1 MAALRRAG
9 VEVAERH
16 VDLWNGRDHLGPLA
30 ALRIAAAELKLMIP
44 RRRTFDAVVVGY
56 PGHFDIPQA
65 RGIAG
70 PKPLVFL
77 PRISLTHELVERRQR
92 FRPRS
97 VTGRVLRATDVRALK
112 LANAVV
118 ADTDVAAD
126 HLAEIG
132 ALPRERVVT
141 IFAGTEERVFGEEWS
156 PAYPFGALHAPGPG
170 TSLDTLL
177 AAAQFVPEL
186 PIRIVGRELPGA
198 SANVEWRPTPY
209 DDLGLAFAH
218 AGIAVGGLDESLEI
232 PEGAFHALATGTP
245 LVTADTAA
253 ARELLVHE
261 ESALLVPTG
270 DAEATAGALRRV
282 AGDGELRQRLSE
294 GARRTYAQRASEDVL
309 GAAWRALLER
319 QIGIV

>member
-9 VEVAERH
+9 VDIAERH
-16 VDLWNGRDHLGPLA
+16 VDVWNGRDHLGPLA
-30 ALRIAAAELKLMIP
+30 ALRVASAELKLMIP
-44 RRRTFDAVVVGY
+44 QRRTFDAVVVGY

-65 RGIAG
+65 RSIAG

-77 PRISLTHELVERRQR
+77 PRISLTRELVERRQR

-97 VTGRVLRATDVRALK
+97 VTARVLQATDVRALK

-126 HLAEIG
+126 HLAEVG

-141 IFAGTEERVFGEEWS
+141 IFAGAEERIFREEWS
-156 PAYPFGALHAPGPG
+156 PVYPFGALHVPSAG
-170 TSLDTLL
+170 TSIDTLL
-177 AAAQFVPEL
+177 DAAGLVPEL
-186 PIRIVGRELPGA
+186 PVRIVGSELRGA
-198 SANVEWRPTPY
+198 PPNVEWRPTPY

-218 AGIAVGGLDESLEI
+218 AGVAIGGLDESVDI
-232 PEGAFHALATGTP
+232 PDGAFRALATGTP

-261 ESALLVPTG
+261 ESALLVPAG
-270 DAEATAGALRRV
+270 DAEAVANALRRV
-282 AGDGELRQRLSE
+282 AGDARLRLQLSE
-294 GARRTYAQRASEDVL
+294 SGRRTYAHRASEGVL
-309 GAAWRALLER
+309 GAAWRELLEH
-319 QIGIV
+319 QTGIV